1 MFGLGLSE
9 IIVILVVALIFIGP
23 DKLPEVAQKLGKL
36 VWQVKHSAEELRK
49 ELTLPDYDEFKKE
62 NILKKEFDDLKNIK
76 DSILKTESDLGPKKD
91 R

>member
-9 IIVILVVALIFIGP
+9 IAVILVIALIFIGP

-62 NILKKEFDDLKNIK
+62 NILKKEMDDLKNIK
-76 DSILKTESDLGPKKD
+76 DSILKPETKTDSEKD
-91 R
+91 K